1 MSIWCDGMTEVREGM
16 YGCCDE
22 MSEVRDGICG
32 CYDGLRGLH
41 DGMIKALDEIC
52 SSGTPHGM
60 KE

>member
-1 MSIWCDGMTEVREGM
+1 MTEVLEGM
-16 YGCCDE
+16 YGCCDG